1 MIVPLYSALVR
12 PHLECCVPLWAPH
25 YKKGIEALGHV
36 QSWATKLLKGLEH
49 KSREE
54 RLRALGVFGLQK
66 RRLRGDLIALC
77 SSLKGRCGELGV
89 GLFSQ
94 VTSDRTRG
102 KGLKLCQGGLGLDM
116 RRISAQKEQSG
127 IGAGCPGRRWR
138 RRPWGCSRRGWTWC
152 LGTRF
157 SG

>member
-94 VTSDRTRG
+94 GTSDRTRG
-102 KGLKLCQGGLGLDM
+102 KGL
-116 RRISAQKEQSG
+116 RS
-127 IGAGCPGRRWR
+127 CPGRFGLEMR
-138 RRPWGCSRRGWTWC
+138 RHFCSERAVRHWGGLPREAVASPS
-152 LGTRF
+152 LGVFKERLDVVLGDTV
-157 SG
+157 